1 MSRTPTTRMGLL
13 EARARLALA
22 GKGAR
27 LLRGKRE
34 VLASEFFRLM
44 RDVVEG
50 RERLDA
56 ALLDAARALTVARAR
71 EGRAA
76 LEALAVAG
84 AREVP
89 VVVTLRRVWGLP
101 VPRVEAPRLAR
112 GPAARG
118 GSPIGVSLSAF
129 DAARRHEE
137 ALEVLLSIASRELH
151 LRRLGE
157 EIRDTSRRINAL
169 EQLLVPR
176 LSREAAR
183 VEGTLDE
190 RSREDAVRLKRF
202 RRHHPRDVPPA
213 ISRDTGH
220 LGSPGSA

>member
-1 MSRTPTTRMGLL
+1 MGLL
-13 EARARLALA
+13 EVRARLGLA

-34 VLASEFFRLM
+34 VLAGEFFRLM
-44 RDVVEG
+44 REVVEG

-56 ALLDAARALTVARAR
+56 ALLSAGRALVVARAR
-71 EGRAA
+71 EGRAGI
-76 LEALAVAG
+76 ESLAAAG

-89 VVVTLRRVWGLP
+89 VQVTHRRVWGLP
-101 VPRVEAPRLAR
+101 VPRIEAPRLSR

-118 GSPIGVSLSAF
+118 GSPAGVASSAL

-137 ALEVLLSIASRELH
+137 ALEVLLAIASRELH

-176 LSREAAR
+176 LSGEAAR
-183 VEGTLDE
+183 VEAVLDE

-202 RRHHPRDVPPA
+202 RKLHPR
-213 ISRDTGH
+213 
-220 LGSPGSA
+220 

>member
-1 MSRTPTTRMGLL
+1 MSRSPATRMGLL
-13 EARARLALA
+13 DVRARLGLA

-34 VLASEFFRLM
+34 VLAGEFFRLM
-44 RDVVEG
+44 REVLEG
-50 RERLDA
+50 RDRLDS
-56 ALLDAARALTVARAR
+56 ALLEAGRALTVARAR
-71 EGRAA
+71 EGRAGI
-76 LEALAVAG
+76 ESLAAAG

-89 VVVTLRRVWGLP
+89 VQVTLRRVWGLP
-101 VPRVEAPRLAR
+101 VPRIESPRLAR
-112 GPAARG
+112 GPAGRG
-118 GSPIGVSLSAF
+118 GSPVGVSLSAL

-137 ALEVLLSIASRELH
+137 AVEVLLAIASRELH

-183 VEGTLDE
+183 VEAVLDE
-190 RSREDAVRLKRF
+190 RAREDAVRLKQF
-202 RRHHPRDVPPA
+202 RRRHPR
-213 ISRDTGH
+213 
-220 LGSPGSA
+220 

>member
-1 MSRTPTTRMGLL
+1 MGLL
-13 EARARLALA
+13 EARGRLALA

-44 RDVVEG
+44 REVVEG

-56 ALLDAARALTVARAR
+56 ALLEAARALTVARAR
-71 EGRAA
+71 EGAA
-76 LEALAVAG
+76 GLASLSAAG

-89 VVVTLRRVWGLP
+89 VTVEHRRVWGVS
-101 VPRVEAPRLAR
+101 VPRVEPPRLVR
-112 GPAARG
+112 GAGARG
-118 GSPIGVSLSAF
+118 GSPRDVSLSALE
-129 DAARRHEE
+129 AAVRHEE

-157 EIRDTSRRINAL
+157 EIQDTSRRINAL

-176 LSREAAR
+176 LSSEAAR
-183 VEGTLDE
+183 VESILDE
-190 RSREDAVRLKRF
+190 RSREDVVRLKRF
-202 RRHHPRDVPPA
+202 RHSHPR
-213 ISRDTGH
+213 
-220 LGSPGSA
+220 